1 MRLAFA
7 VPGNPL
13 PTARPRVVRARGRS
27 IAFTP
32 KTSRDHQAVI
42 AAHARQAMALH
53 GRRHFP
59 LTGPL
64 RLSATFNRDSQR
76 RCDLDNLLKSVL
88 DGLTLAQL
96 WEDDSQVVELLAAK
110 TTAKHVPGIAICVEH
125 ANAAVLELEVLLD
138 VGGGSFGCSP

>member
-1 MRLAFA
+1 MKIAF
-7 VPGNPL
+7 VVSGNPL
-13 PTARPRVVRARGRS
+13 PTARPRVVRTAGRS

-42 AAHARQAMALH
+42 AFRARQTMAQL
-53 GRRHFP
+53 GRRNFP
-59 LTGPL
+59 LAGPL
-64 RLSATFNRDSQR
+64 RLSAVFVRDSER

-96 WEDDSQVVELLAAK
+96 WEDDSQVVELLATKK
-110 TTAKHVPGIAICVEH
+110 TSTTDSGIAICVEH
-125 ANAAVLELEVLLD
+125 AEQEILD